1 MTEFIPTQM
10 VACGYC
16 YAISIGAPPHGEGQP
31 CPMKVAA
38 EVAYVGML
46 EAQQASYARSGFAQN
61 DMIQILRKITGDD
74 DDDD

>member
-1 MTEFIPTQM
+1 M

-16 YAISIGAPPHGEGQP
+16 HAISVGAPPHGEGQP

-38 EVAYVGML
+38 EAAYIGML
-46 EAQQASYARSGFAQN
+46 EAQKASHTRSGFAQN

-74 DDDD
+74 DDD